1 MKYQTII
8 GRFEHVNFVGFIDDV
23 PAKIDTG
30 AYRSSVHA
38 ESIEEI
44 KLKSGLVKLKF
55 TLLGHDSSRKKK
67 VITVRSFRK
76 RKIVSSSGHTQTRYE
91 VKLRISLA
99 GRVFTTP
106 FTLADRSKTV
116 FPVLI
121 GRKALNSRYLVDPSK
136 SAISR
141 MELKLAI
148 NGIDLNEEDLE
159 GVNI

>member
-8 GRFEHVNFVGFIDDV
+8 GRFEHINLISFADDV
-23 PAKIDTG
+23 PVKIDTG
-30 AYRSSVHA
+30 AYRSTVHA

-44 KLKSGLVKLKF
+44 KLKSGSVKLKF
-55 TLLGHDSSRKKK
+55 ILLGHPSFSKKK
-67 VITVRSFRK
+67 VIKVSSFRK
-76 RKIVSSSGHTQTRYE
+76 RKITSSSGHGQVRYE
-91 VKLRISLA
+91 INLRISLA
-99 GRVFTTP
+99 GKVFTTP
-106 FTLADRSKTV
+106 FTLANRSKTI

-148 NGIDLNEEDLE
+148 NSIDLEEEDIE